1 MRIFKIKRK
10 SFFENRY
17 HKNMGHLK
25 SKVTVVKLYLFGL
38 VPIKIIHKYRE
49 TYYGKIKDVKDC
61 ELSK

>member
-1 MRIFKIKRK
+1 MNIFKIKRK
-10 SFFENRY
+10 SVFENRY
-17 HKNMGHLK
+17 HKNMGSLK

-38 VPIKIIHKYRE
+38 IPIKTMYKYRE